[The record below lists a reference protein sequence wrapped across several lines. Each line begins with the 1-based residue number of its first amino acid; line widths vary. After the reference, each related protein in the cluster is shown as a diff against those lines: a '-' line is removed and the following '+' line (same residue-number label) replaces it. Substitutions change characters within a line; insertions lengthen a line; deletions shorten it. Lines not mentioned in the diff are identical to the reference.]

1 MITSEK
7 EMDKSK
13 NLFDSGMTVTNKSLV
28 PLTKA
33 HRFSSKQVRNKW
45 CKQLLYKLHIIHTE
59 FADAQCNVCLEN
71 LKVDENND
79 LVLTNVS
86 ENSTNDAEKVT
97 DVKYKAP
104 ELLRCNEHS
113 KAGDVWATGI
123 CIYFIINSTFSW
135 KIAVEN
141 DCDFSLW
148 KTEGKFSSTVDSSL
162 TRILE
167 QMLCVKPDM
176 RADTR
181 EILKM
186 LWDRERVSEI
196 LGELVFC
203 YLEAFVKI
211 TADLFKAM

>member
-7 EMDKSK
+7 EMDKPK
-13 NLFDSGMTVTNKSLV
+13 NLFDSGMTVTNKNLV

-33 HRFSSKQVRNKW
+33 LKCSSKQVRNKW

-59 FADAQCNVCLEN
+59 FADAQCNVCIDN
-71 LKVDENND
+71 IKVDENNN

-86 ENSTNDAEKVT
+86 ENLTSYAEIVT
-97 DVKYKAP
+97 DLKYKAP

-123 CIYFIINSTFSW
+123 CIYYIINSSFPW
-135 KIAVEN
+135 KIAGEN

-148 KTEGKFSSTVDSSL
+148 KSEGKFSATVDSSFA
-162 TRILE
+162 RILK

-186 LWDRERVSEI
+186 LWDRGNDEEI
-196 LGELVFC
+196 LGERFTW
-203 YLEAFVKI
+203 YRS
-211 TADLFKAM
+211 